1 MLKYLIFIGAFVLV
15 ACAGSPD
22 KKYQLPDMD
31 SFKAS
36 CYEAKA
42 QVDYL
47 TVQIDEYIQYYK
59 NYPTT
64 LESRRA
70 MGSMKNAL
78 WSLRSSCSVL
88 QR

>member
-1 MLKYLIFIGAFVLV
+1 MLKYLFFIGASVLV

-31 SFKAS
+31 SFKPS
-36 CYEAKA
+36 CYEAKT

-47 TVQIDEYIQYYK
+47 TVQIDEYIQHYK
-59 NYPTT
+59 TYPTT
-64 LESRRA
+64 LESRRV
-70 MGSMKNAL
+70 MGSMKNVL